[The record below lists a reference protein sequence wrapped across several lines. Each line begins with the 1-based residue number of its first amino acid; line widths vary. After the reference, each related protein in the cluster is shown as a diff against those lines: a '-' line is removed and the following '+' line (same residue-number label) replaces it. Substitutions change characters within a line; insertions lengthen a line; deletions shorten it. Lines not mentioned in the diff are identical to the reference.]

1 MSWLFLCF
9 PFPPDTLSSLV
20 MAKPGRVW
28 MSFGILCAPLPGL
41 SRVFPELGALCP
53 FTAPSSPQ
61 KLQNPFPKCCHLIN
75 VRQKSPIKYGY
86 FLFSAASSPL
96 RWELFTRELLSQKL
110 FAHELFFPFF
120 FLPSPAS
127 FPARFLSHPFVC
139 PIFFFPWLMLSKIG
153 TSPR

>member
-120 FLPSPAS
+120 SSQALPRSLLDFYPIPLSVLYFFSP
-127 FPARFLSHPFVC
+127 
-139 PIFFFPWLMLSKIG
+139 G
-153 TSPR
+153 